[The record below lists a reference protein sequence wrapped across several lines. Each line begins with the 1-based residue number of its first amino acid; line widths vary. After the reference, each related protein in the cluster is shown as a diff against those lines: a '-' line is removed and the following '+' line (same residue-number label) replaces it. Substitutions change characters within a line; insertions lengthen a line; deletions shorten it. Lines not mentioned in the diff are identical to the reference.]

1 MCVHSS
7 EVTKTSTHE
16 VKTNTFHDGSDPGE
30 TALQFGDGAA
40 ATWPWCPARSGA
52 EG

>member
-1 MCVHSS
+1 MCVHSY

-40 ATWPWCPARSGA
+40 ATWCPARSGA